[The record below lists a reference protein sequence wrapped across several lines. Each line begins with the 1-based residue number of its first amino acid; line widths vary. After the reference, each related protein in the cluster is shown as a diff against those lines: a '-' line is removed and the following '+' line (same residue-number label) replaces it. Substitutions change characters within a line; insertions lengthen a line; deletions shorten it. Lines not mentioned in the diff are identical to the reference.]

1 MVDTLSTIVAG
12 LFYPDLMTGGYDPMH
27 YGNWLREELR
37 RRDWTPSRLAREIG
51 VPRTTV
57 TRWLNGERRIQDGH
71 ARRVG
76 RALGVDER
84 LSLYHAGYVSEGDSY
99 PVELQL
105 GDVLQDVVRR
115 LDNVRQLE
123 EELQRRTRRVDV
135 WGRVPADTIRDTQ
148 DEGLEPVDVAAST
161 IQGARSPFGLLVV
174 GECMMS
180 IGIYPGDVLICDRDA
195 DRTPK
200 DGELVVVRLHE
211 GVTFKRWCV
220 VDDLRVELRDGD
232 GAVAHT
238 INALMDEYI
247 IEGYYITFQPL
258 APR

>member
-1 MVDTLSTIVAG
+1 
-12 LFYPDLMTGGYDPMH
+12 MH

-37 RRDWTPSRLAREIG
+37 RRDWTPSRLAREVG

-57 TRWLNGERRIQDGH
+57 SRWLNGGRRIQDGH
-71 ARRVG
+71 ARRVAQ
-76 RALGVDER
+76 ALGVDER
-84 LSLYHAGYVSEGDSY
+84 LSLYHAGYVAEGDNY
-99 PVELQL
+99 PVELEL
-105 GDVLQDVVRR
+105 GDVLQDLARR
-115 LDNVRQLE
+115 FDNVRQLE
-123 EELQRRTRRVDV
+123 EALQHRTKRLDV
-135 WGRVPADTIRDTQ
+135 WGRVPADSIRHTQ
-148 DEGLEPVDVAAST
+148 DEELEPVDVAAST

-174 GECMMS
+174 GECMRS
-180 IGIYPGDVLICDRDA
+180 IGIYAGDVLICDQDA
-195 DRTPK
+195 ERKPR

-232 GAVAHT
+232 GVVAST
-238 INALMDEYI
+238 INVLMDEYV